1 MLTAVLAVVVCAF
14 CAQAAL
20 AQAALPTAP
29 AADRASQGGLTAAA
43 ASLPGENG
51 SPLEPYLVTWLLP
64 VSGILTALV
73 LVSVDKNVRA
83 RYR

>member
-1 MLTAVLAVVVCAF
+1 MLTAALAIVACAL
-14 CAQAAL
+14 CAQAAF

-29 AADRASQGGLTAAA
+29 AADRAAQGGLTGAA
-43 ASLPGENG
+43 ASLPGDNG

-73 LVSVDKNVRA
+73 LVSVDKNMRT